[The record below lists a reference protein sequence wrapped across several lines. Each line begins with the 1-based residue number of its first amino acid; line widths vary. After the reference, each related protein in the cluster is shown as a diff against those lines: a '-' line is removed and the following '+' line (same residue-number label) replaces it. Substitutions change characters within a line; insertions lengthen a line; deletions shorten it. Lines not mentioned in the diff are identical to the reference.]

1 MMKESGVPGMSIGD
15 KVWVHDLG
23 HLVLRVVRCGIGFGN
38 ELSLCDCAF
47 VSRVRRIGFLRETEF
62 MHWRIG
68 IVNLLP
74 RYASVRSSG
83 VRG

>member
-1 MMKESGVPGMSIGD
+1 MKESGVPGMSIGD

-23 HLVLRVVRCGIGFGN
+23 RLVLRVVRCGTGFGN
-38 ELSLCDCAF
+38 GLSLCDFAF
-47 VSRVRRIGFLRETEF
+47 VYLVRRIGFLRKTKF

-68 IVNLLP
+68 VVILLP
-74 RYASVRSSG
+74 RYASVRSSE